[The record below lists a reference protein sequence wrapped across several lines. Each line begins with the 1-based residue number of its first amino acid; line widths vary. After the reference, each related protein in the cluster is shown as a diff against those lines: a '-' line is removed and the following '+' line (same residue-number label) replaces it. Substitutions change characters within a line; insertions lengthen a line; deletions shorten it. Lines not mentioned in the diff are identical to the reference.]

1 MSKCNENIPLWRVL
15 VILMAC
21 CLMYFYLYTNVF
33 DGIKTSGVYRV
44 VEGDLQAVW
53 KDKFG
58 SISYYLKLMKE
69 DPEKIKFEISASNT
83 SKPTQQQANVIPN
96 QVGVA
101 TTPATEATTTA
112 MLKSTLKEKIISN
125 ESIPLLTLF
134 TSWNDNSDKYLV
146 HNLTVRNWLSLS
158 PFVIPVIFTNE
169 SDVAD
174 ECRRMGWEVF
184 PVRVAAADGIPVLKY
199 MFQDVMEAFNT
210 TFYAYSNGD
219 ILYTDG
225 LIDTL
230 VALVNSHIDIQTP
243 VMLVGKRTNVDNVT
257 ESEGSSYENLT
268 AIAKSRGKLFT
279 GYAEDYFITPRV
291 YPWKDIAEVVIGR
304 RAYDNWLVYYARKQ
318 KQVVIDATSTL
329 LAVHQTTVAGNFEGH
344 GHKNGEYN
352 HNLLVK
358 MYKRIKYGAGLVDCA
373 ERHTKYEKDWS
384 IVIFSRAVP
393 KHCSI

>member
-1 MSKCNENIPLWRVL
+1 
-15 VILMAC
+15 
-21 CLMYFYLYTNVF
+21 MYFYLYTNVF

-69 DPEKIKFEISASNT
+69 DPEKIKFEISASNN
-83 SKPTQQQANVIPN
+83 SKPIQEQLNDL
-96 QVGVA
+96 GVA
-101 TTPATEATTTA
+101 TPPPTEATTTP
-112 MLKSTLKEKIISN
+112 MYKLPLRDKIINN

-134 TSWNDNSDKYLV
+134 TSWTDNSDKYLV
-146 HNLTVRNWLSLS
+146 HNLTVHNWLSLR
-158 PFVIPVIFTNE
+158 PYVIPVIFTNE
-169 SDVAD
+169 TEVAD

-184 PVRVAAADGIPVLKY
+184 PVRVAAADDIPVLKY
-199 MFQDVMEAFNT
+199 MYQDVMEAFNT

-219 ILYTDG
+219 ILYTES
-225 LIDTL
+225 LVDTL
-230 VALVNSHIDIQTP
+230 VGLVNSQISLQAP
-243 VMLVGKRTNVDNVT
+243 VLLVGKRTNVVNVT
-257 ESEGSSYENLT
+257 ESEGSTFENLT
-268 AIAKSRGKLFT
+268 AIAKGRGSLFT

-304 RAYDNWLVYYARKQ
+304 RAYDNWLVWYARKQ

-329 LAVHQTTVAGNFEGH
+329 LAVHQTTIAGNYEGH

-352 HNLLVK
+352 HKLLVK

-384 IVIFSRAVP
+384 IVIASRAVA
-393 KHCSI
+393 KHCSIT